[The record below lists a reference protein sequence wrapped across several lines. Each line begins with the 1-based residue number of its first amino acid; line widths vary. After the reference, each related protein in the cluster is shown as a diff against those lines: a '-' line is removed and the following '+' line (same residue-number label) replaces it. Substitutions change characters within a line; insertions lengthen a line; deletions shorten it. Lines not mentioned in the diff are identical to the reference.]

1 MISRCFT
8 NVSFYTCT
16 EKMSFV
22 NHKMLALDG
31 VDWEPADLDKTSLG
45 GCFKRKLS

>member
-1 MISRCFT
+1 MISRCFAKL

-22 NHKMLALDG
+22 THIMLLLDG
-31 VDWEPADLDKTSLG
+31 VDWEPADLIRWV
-45 GCFKRKLS
+45 F